1 MSFQLLGARL
11 YLQMPKEDFGHRE
24 FSLPDRVPNNALDAT
39 IINTVVSWSG
49 KCLYTFVQG

>member
-24 FSLPDRVPNNALDAT
+24 FSLPDRCAE
-39 IINTVVSWSG
+39 
-49 KCLYTFVQG
+49 